1 MLEPTTSTDQGSTR
15 ASIEENPVLL
25 ELGLI
30 PDLAVQEMF
39 DPEVCANLLKVY
51 AVGKLYRQE
60 PVLTT
65 LNRAHLTPSQT
76 RSQFRKIFFAVHIKL
91 A

>member
-25 ELGLI
+25 ELELI

-51 AVGKLYRQE
+51 AVGKLHRQE
-60 PVLTT
+60 PTSSQPLTV
-65 LNRAHLTPSQT
+65 AHLTPSQN
-76 RSQFRKIFFAVHIKL
+76 S
-91 A
+91 